1 IGAAPRGLADG
12 CRGGIH
18 GRGDPSDRVRAGHL
32 EAVQGRAVVRV
43 RGDTEVPIE
52 IFEDGFQFHFDS
64 EPSPSSAGLLVPAG
78 PGGDPSRRA
87 SASSGATRLS
97 WPTVEK
103 VWKNSVD
110 PSTSWTTECGM
121 VPQVMS
127 M

>member
-1 IGAAPRGLADG
+1 
-12 CRGGIH
+12 
-18 GRGDPSDRVRAGHL
+18 AGHL

-97 WPTVEK
+97 WPTRGEGVEK
-103 VWKNSVD
+103 LRRSIHLVD
-110 PSTSWTTECGM
+110 HRMWNGASSH
-121 VPQVMS
+121 VN
-127 M
+127 